1 MNRLEKA
8 VIKASKESTA
18 LRDLLTY
25 QEAYKEAVNGFYEDK
40 ISLSILNACGY
51 AVKNHTLWML
61 AKAGAD
67 PNTIT
72 DIIHAD
78 GFNWADAVYYLM
90 DHIPSL
96 ETLVEKHII
105 EAD

>member
-1 MNRLEKA
+1 MNRIEKA

-25 QEAYKEAVNGFYEDK
+25 QEAYKEAVNGFHKDK

-61 AKAGAD
+61 AKASAD

-72 DIIHAD
+72 DISYAD

-90 DHIPSL
+90 NHIPSL
-96 ETLVEKHII
+96 RELIEKHID
-105 EAD
+105 ESD